1 MALQDTTDHTADH
14 EPRCEFAETLFTEG
28 ECQKTGEVKFD
39 GSLLCVPH
47 AELLKLKVRECTLL
61 GTVFELDKWLDNPN
75 NRADELRWRRLL
87 RERDEVVDQLRF
99 NRMLLEAHE
108 EAIQH
113 R

>member
-1 MALQDTTDHTADH
+1 MALKESNAQSADH
-14 EPRCEFAETLFTEG
+14 EPRCEFAKTLFSEG
-28 ECQKTGEVKFD
+28 ECQRLGEVQFD

-47 AELLKLKVRECTLL
+47 AELLRLKVRECTLL

-87 RERDEVVDQLRF
+87 RERDETVEQLRY
-99 NRMLLEAHE
+99 NSTLIEAHK
-108 EAIQH
+108 EADQQ